1 MWPNILEGLGAVL
14 QLNNILIFIIA
25 TFIGVIIG
33 ILPGLGPT
41 FALALF
47 LPFTFYMNSASAMIF
62 LVVLYC
68 STVYGGSITSILLNV
83 PGTVGSVATCFD
95 GYPMAKQGKGGVA
108 LVAMTIGSSI
118 AGLIGVAGLVTLAPL
133 LVNVS
138 LLLGPSEYFMLA
150 LMGISLVAVA
160 SKGDTIRGL
169 VMGGLGLLLSFIG
182 RDVVSGFLRFDFGLR
197 SLQSGISF
205 IPVSIGLFA
214 ISQAIILAEEGSS
227 VAQTAIETKNEYL
240 SGLKTAIK
248 NWVTIVRSSVIGLI
262 IGIMPGIGISISN
275 FLAYLIEKRVSKDT
289 DSFGKGNIRGV
300 LAPESANKATVAGEL
315 IPAFSLGIPG
325 GSTSAIFLVGMTIHG
340 LRPGADLYSTNAT
353 IMSLIYWA
361 FIIGQLSYLVIGL
374 LFSKPLAKITKIS
387 NTILVPIILILSFLG
402 AFSYQNSITD
412 VFIAIVFGILG
423 YIMHKRK
430 YPVACL
436 IIGMVLGPIMES
448 NFQRALLL
456 SDGSYLTFL
465 NRPLSIVFF
474 LITLASL
481 IVPPIVEKARKSPA
495 TTEKVR

>member
-240 SGLKTAIK
+240 SGLKAAIK

-275 FLAYLIEKRVSKDT
+275 FLAYLIEKRVSKDP

-361 FIIGQLSYLVIGL
+361 FIVGQLSYLVIGL

-481 IVPPIVEKARKSPA
+481 IIPPIFDKAKKSSMKMEKMR
-495 TTEKVR
+495 

>member
-1 MWPNILEGLGAVL
+1 MWPNILEGLHAVL

-33 ILPGLGPT
+33 ILPGLGPV

-95 GYPMAKQGKGGVA
+95 GYPMAKQGKGGMA
-108 LVAMTIGSSI
+108 LVAMTIASAISGFI
-118 AGLIGVAGLVTLAPL
+118 GLAGLIFLAPL

-138 LLLGPSEYFMLA
+138 MLLGPSEYFMLA

-160 SKGDTIRGL
+160 SKGDTLRGL
-169 VMGGLGLLLSFIG
+169 VMGGLGLLLSFVG

-197 SLQSGISF
+197 TLQSGISF

-227 VAQTAIETKNEYL
+227 VSQTAIETRNEYL
-240 SGLKTAIK
+240 SGFMAAIK
-248 NWVTIVRSSVIGLI
+248 NWKTVIRSSIIGLV

-275 FLAYLIEKRVSKDT
+275 FLAYLIEKRLSKDP

-300 LAPESANKATVAGEL
+300 LAPEAANKATVTGEL

-325 GSTSAIFLVGMTIHG
+325 GSTAAIFLVGMTIHG
-340 LRPGADLYSTNAT
+340 LRPGADLYTTNGT
-353 IMSLIYWA
+353 IMSLMYWA
-361 FIIGQLSYLVIGL
+361 FIVGTLSYLVVGL
-374 LFSKPLAKITKIS
+374 LFSKPMAKITKIPNS
-387 NTILVPIILILSFLG
+387 VLVPIILILSFLG
-402 AFSYQNSITD
+402 AFSYQNNIAD
-412 VFIAIVFGILG
+412 VFIAIIFGILG
-423 YIMHKRK
+423 YIMQKRK

-456 SDGSYLTFL
+456 SDGSYMIFITS
-465 NRPLSIVFF
+465 PLSLIF
-474 LITLASL
+474 LLIALASL
-481 IVPPIVEKARKSPA
+481 IVPPILEKAKNRALKA
-495 TTEKVR
+495 

>member
-118 AGLIGVAGLVTLAPL
+118 AGLIGVAGLITLAPM

-160 SKGDTIRGL
+160 SKGDTLRGL
-169 VMGGLGLLLSFIG
+169 VMGGLGLLLSFVG

-197 SLQSGISF
+197 ALQSGISF

-214 ISQAIILAEEGSS
+214 ISQAIILAEERSS
-227 VAQTAIETKNEYL
+227 VSQAAIETKNEYL
-240 SGLKTAIK
+240 SGLKAAIK
-248 NWVTIVRSSVIGLI
+248 NWVTVVRSSIIGLV

-275 FLAYLIEKRVSKDT
+275 FLAYLIEKRFSKDP

-353 IMSLIYWA
+353 IMSIIYWA
-361 FIIGQLSYLVIGL
+361 FIVGQLSYLVIGL

-387 NTILVPIILILSFLG
+387 NTILVPVILILSFLG
-402 AFSYQNSITD
+402 AFSYQNSIVD
-412 VFIAIVFGILG
+412 VLIAIVFGILG
-423 YIMHKRK
+423 YIMHKRR

-436 IIGMVLGPIMES
+436 IIGMVLGPIVES

-456 SDGSYLTFL
+456 SDGSYLIFVT
-465 NRPLSIVFF
+465 RPLSIIFF
-474 LITLASL
+474 IISLASL
-481 IVPPIVEKARKSPA
+481 IVPPILEKTKKGTVKASE
-495 TTEKVR
+495 TY

>member
-1 MWPNILEGLGAVL
+1 MWPNILEGLGAIL
-14 QLNNILIFIIA
+14 QLNNILIFILA

-118 AGLIGVAGLVTLAPL
+118 AGLIGVAGLITLAPL

-240 SGLKTAIK
+240 SGLKAAIK

-262 IGIMPGIGISISN
+262 IGIMR
-275 FLAYLIEKRVSKDT
+275 E
-289 DSFGKGNIRGV
+289 
-300 LAPESANKATVAGEL
+300 
-315 IPAFSLGIPG
+315 
-325 GSTSAIFLVGMTIHG
+325 
-340 LRPGADLYSTNAT
+340 
-353 IMSLIYWA
+353 
-361 FIIGQLSYLVIGL
+361 
-374 LFSKPLAKITKIS
+374 
-387 NTILVPIILILSFLG
+387 
-402 AFSYQNSITD
+402 
-412 VFIAIVFGILG
+412 LG
-423 YIMHKRK
+423 YQFRI
-430 YPVACL
+430 
-436 IIGMVLGPIMES
+436 
-448 NFQRALLL
+448 F
-456 SDGSYLTFL
+456 
-465 NRPLSIVFF
+465 
-474 LITLASL
+474 
-481 IVPPIVEKARKSPA
+481 SP
-495 TTEKVR
+495 T